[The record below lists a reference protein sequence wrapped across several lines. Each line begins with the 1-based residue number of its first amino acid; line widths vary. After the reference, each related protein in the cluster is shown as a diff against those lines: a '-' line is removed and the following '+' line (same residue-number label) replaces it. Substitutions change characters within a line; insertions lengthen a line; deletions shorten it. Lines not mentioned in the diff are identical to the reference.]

1 MGWKTGKAGMC
12 IRVWVCVS
20 LCFTVVMCGC
30 QWVGVFASQ
39 YVNVSVC
46 VRVPDLV
53 CGFECVCLRVRV
65 PARTHVSGC
74 FESRPLGEV
83 LVLQAE

>member
-1 MGWKTGKAGMC
+1 M
-12 IRVWVCVS
+12 
-20 LCFTVVMCGC
+20 
-30 QWVGVFASQ
+30 GVFASQ

-53 CGFECVCLRVRV
+53 CGFERVCLCVRV
-65 PARTHVSGC
+65 PARTCMRGC
-74 FESRPLGEV
+74 FKSRPLGEV